1 MRLICD
7 GASQYSTTD
16 YITMTAVIRLQ
27 NDTFFYPSSKRSV
40 IYFKTD
46 IFYCTADHE
55 DTELTFNIR

>member
-1 MRLICD
+1 
-7 GASQYSTTD
+7 
-16 YITMTAVIRLQ
+16 MTAVIRLQ